1 MSAFERIDSFINQ
14 IKEYVNV
21 RIELIK
27 LQTAASTSKVLS
39 NLAALLIVGFILSLF
54 LCFAGIAA
62 SLAISAWLG
71 PLYSGFL
78 IMSLIFLISGIVIW
92 KKRESLLRIP
102 IMNSILKQLSS
113 DHEADKK

>member
-1 MSAFERIDSFINQ
+1 MSAFERIESFIGQ
-14 IKEYVNV
+14 IKEYINV
-21 RIELIK
+21 RIEIIK

-39 NLAALLIVGFILSLF
+39 NLVAMLMVSFIMMLF

-78 IMSLIFLISGIVIW
+78 IMSVLFLIAAIIVW

-102 IMNSILKQLSS
+102 IMNSILRQLSS
-113 DHEADKK
+113 SDEDNKK

>member
-1 MSAFERIDSFINQ
+1 MSAFERVDNFISQ

-21 RIELIK
+21 RIEIIK

-39 NLAALLIVGFILSLF
+39 NLAALLIVGFIITMF

-62 SLAISAWLG
+62 ALAISAWLG

-78 IMSLIFLISGIVIW
+78 IMSAVFLVTAIIVW
-92 KKRESLLRIP
+92 KKREHLLRIP

-113 DHEADKK
+113 NHETDKK